1 MTTQAPALPSL
12 AVIRR
17 ALAEFE
23 LPAYDDQVLQIQQYI
38 RILLTWNE
46 KINLTAI
53 RDPLE
58 ILYRHFCES
67 MYAAEI
73 IAERGG
79 RLADVGSGG
88 GFPGLPLKIIRPD
101 LRVFLV
107 ESNLKK
113 ATFLAEVIR
122 ELGLND
128 AQVLVRRYEE
138 LHEEIAP
145 LDYVCSRALGE
156 FPAFLNWAA
165 SDQIG
170 AKQVILW
177 IGARDLPEI
186 ENVSGWDWREPIQVP
201 HSLRRL
207 LLVGTKKPLAS
218 SSQPSADQA

>member
-1 MTTQAPALPSL
+1 MTTIIPAPPSA

-17 ALAEFE
+17 ALGEFK
-23 LPAYDDQVLQIQQYI
+23 LPVYDDQVLQIQQYI
-38 RILLTWNE
+38 KILLTWNE
-46 KINLTAI
+46 KVNLTAI

-67 MYAAEI
+67 MYAAEAI
-73 IAERGG
+73 PLKEG

-88 GFPGLPLKIIRPD
+88 GFPGLPLKIIQPN

-122 ELGLND
+122 ELGLKD
-128 AQVLVRRYEE
+128 TQVLVRRYEE
-138 LHEEIAP
+138 LHEEMAP

-156 FPAFLNWAA
+156 FPSFLEWAG
-165 SDQIG
+165 SKQTG
-170 AKQVILW
+170 ARQVILW

-186 ENVSGWDWREPIQVP
+186 HKVDAWVWQAPIPVP

-207 LLVGTKKPLAS
+207 LLVGTRAL
-218 SSQPSADQA
+218 

>member
-1 MTTQAPALPSL
+1 MITGTPAPPSL

-17 ALAEFE
+17 ALAEFK
-23 LPAYDDQVLQIQQYI
+23 LPSYDDQVLQIQQYI

-46 KINLTAI
+46 KISLTAI

-67 MYAAEI
+67 MYAAISAPVEN
-73 IAERGG
+73 G

-88 GFPGLPLKIIRPD
+88 GFPGLPLKIIRPN

-122 ELGLND
+122 ELGLKD

-138 LHEEIAP
+138 LHEEMAP

-156 FPAFLNWAA
+156 FPGFLEWAG
-165 SDQIG
+165 SNQTG

-177 IGARDLPEI
+177 IGARDLPDI
-186 ENVSGWDWREPIQVP
+186 QKISGWEWQEPISVP

-207 LLVGTKKPLAS
+207 LLVGAKRS
-218 SSQPSADQA
+218 

>member
-1 MTTQAPALPSL
+1 MTTTKPAPST

-17 ALAEFE
+17 ALGEFN
-23 LPAYDDQVLQIQQYI
+23 LPAYDDQVLQIQRYI
-38 RILLTWNE
+38 EILLTWNE

-73 IAERGG
+73 IPERGG

-113 ATFLAEVIR
+113 ATFLAEVVR

-156 FPAFLNWAA
+156 FPAFLSWAA

-186 ENVSGWDWREPIQVP
+186 RKISGWEWQEPILVP
-201 HSLRRL
+201 HSLQRL
-207 LLVGTKKPLAS
+207 LLVGTKK
-218 SSQPSADQA
+218 Q

>member
-1 MTTQAPALPSL
+1 MIATNPAPST

-17 ALAEFE
+17 ALGEFK
-23 LPAYDDQVLQIQQYI
+23 LPAYDDQVLQIQRYI
-38 RILLTWNE
+38 EILLAWNE
-46 KINLTAI
+46 KVNLTAI

-67 MYAAEI
+67 MYASVAVPV
-73 IAERGG
+73 GNG

-88 GFPGLPLKIIRPD
+88 GFPGLPLKIIQPS

-113 ATFLAEVIR
+113 ATFLAEVVR
-122 ELGLND
+122 ELGLKD
-128 AQVLVRRYEE
+128 AQVIVGRYEE
-138 LHEEIAP
+138 LNEEIAP

-156 FPAFLNWAA
+156 FSTFLGWAN
-165 SDQIG
+165 SQQIA

-186 ENVSGWDWREPIQVP
+186 EGIRTWEWREPIQVP
-201 HSLRRL
+201 NSLRRL
-207 LLVGTKKPLAS
+207 LLVGSRKSAAADSPAS
-218 SSQPSADQA
+218 K

>member
-1 MTTQAPALPSL
+1 MTTPMPAPPSA

-17 ALAEFE
+17 ALAEFN

-38 RILLTWNE
+38 EILLTWNE
-46 KINLTAI
+46 KISLTAI

-58 ILYRHFCES
+58 MLYRHFCES
-67 MYAAEI
+67 MYAAGAI
-73 IAERGG
+73 QGRGG

-113 ATFLAEVIR
+113 ATFLAEVVR

-128 AQVLVRRYEE
+128 TQVLVRRYEE

-156 FPAFLNWAA
+156 YSVFLSWAA
-165 SDQIG
+165 SDQIA

-186 ENVSGWDWREPIQVP
+186 QKISGWEWQEPISVP
-201 HSLRRL
+201 HSLQRL
-207 LLVGTKKPLAS
+207 LLVGTKKH
-218 SSQPSADQA
+218 

>member
-1 MTTQAPALPSL
+1 MTTTAPAPVSA

-17 ALAEFE
+17 ALGEFA
-23 LPAYDDQVLQIQQYI
+23 LPAYDEQVLQIQQYMK
-38 RILLTWNE
+38 ILLAWNE

-67 MYAAEI
+67 MYAAE
-73 IAERGG
+73 ALHFENG

-88 GFPGLPLKIIRPD
+88 GFPGLALKIMRPG

-107 ESNLKK
+107 ESNIKK
-113 ATFLAEVIR
+113 VTFLAEVIR
-122 ELGLND
+122 ELGLRG
-128 AQVLVRRYEE
+128 AQVLARRYEE
-138 LHEEIAP
+138 LGEEMAP

-156 FPAFLNWAA
+156 FPAFLEW
-165 SDQIG
+165 SEQIA

-186 ENVSGWDWREPIQVP
+186 QNIRTWEWGEPIPVP

-207 LLVGTKKPLAS
+207 LLVGTKR
-218 SSQPSADQA
+218 PSTVGVST

>member
-1 MTTQAPALPSL
+1 MATPTPAPPST

-17 ALAEFE
+17 ALAEFQ
-23 LPAYDDQVLQIQQYI
+23 LPAYDEQVLQIQQYI
-38 RILLTWNE
+38 KILLTWNE
-46 KINLTAI
+46 KISLTAI

-67 MYAAEI
+67 MYAAQAI
-73 IAERGG
+73 QERGG

-122 ELGLND
+122 ELELND

-156 FPAFLNWAA
+156 FPAFLDWAA

-186 ENVSGWDWREPIQVP
+186 QKISTWDWGEPIQVP

-207 LLVGTKKPLAS
+207 LLVGTKRS
-218 SSQPSADQA
+218 

>member
-1 MTTQAPALPSL
+1 MTTNSPAYPSL

-17 ALAEFE
+17 ALGEFK

-38 RILLTWNE
+38 GILLAWNE

-73 IAERGG
+73 IPERGG

-128 AQVLVRRYEE
+128 TQVLVRRYEE

-156 FPAFLNWAA
+156 FPGFLEWAG
-165 SDQIG
+165 SSQTG

-186 ENVSGWDWREPIQVP
+186 QKIGGWGWQGALFLPPFPRG
-201 HSLRRL
+201 L
-207 LLVGTKKPLAS
+207 LLVGTQRS
-218 SSQPSADQA
+218 